1 MSRDQDERGRRAQ
14 EEVLSQ
20 KVKNLED
27 QHTHGLAALEQRVTR
42 LENSPGASGAAKLA
56 EIEERITNLEGGA
69 GSGGEMI
76 DLVTHDDL
84 DQFRK
89 DSDKNYVAGPAY
101 KELKGMIADLESRVA
116 KIEKAAAKPAKEPKE
131 SPATTDQGKTPS
143 S

>member
-20 KVKNLED
+20 KIKNLED

-56 EIEERITNLEGGA
+56 ELEERIANLEGG
-69 GSGGEMI
+69 
-76 DLVTHDDL
+76 
-84 DQFRK
+84 
-89 DSDKNYVAGPAY
+89 
-101 KELKGMIADLESRVA
+101 KELEGTIADLESRVA
-116 KIEKAAAKPAKEPKE
+116 KIEKTAAKPAKEPKE
-131 SPATTDQGKTPS
+131 SPAATGQGKTPS